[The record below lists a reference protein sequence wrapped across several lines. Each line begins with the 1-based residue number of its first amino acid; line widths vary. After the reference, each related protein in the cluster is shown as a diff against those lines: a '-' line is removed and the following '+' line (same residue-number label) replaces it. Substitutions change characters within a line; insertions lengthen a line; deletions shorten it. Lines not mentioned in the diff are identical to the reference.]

1 MTQQNAIISTPT
13 SALVTQDAAAF
24 DELATL
30 ARRSL
35 ESANSAR
42 VYDQTY
48 RAWLAYCQQ
57 HDLNPLDM
65 TPGKMIDFL
74 SSEATT
80 KTTRQRQLSAM
91 RKLAQ
96 MAYVLE
102 PNDST
107 RRIYEAL
114 KIIKA
119 PTPSADAPGKERAH
133 RALAPNQADKVLRAW
148 EGNTPQHRRNR
159 ALIAVLFLSG
169 IRRSEAAA
177 LLWSDVDFENGVI
190 HIRHGKGDKARD
202 VPLAGEYALDA
213 LRSWQIAQPVGYQV
227 VFTPVERG
235 GQKQAGNVG
244 KDKAISGTDVYR
256 IVKATEASTGV
267 EFRPHDARRTFITEA
282 LATGTPTPTVQK
294 IAGHS
299 RGDTTLSY
307 AEGVDA
313 RRARKELKLRYG

>member
-1 MTQQNAIISTPT
+1 MSKSNAIIPIPASTIT
-13 SALVTQDAAAF
+13 TQEAAAF

-48 RAWLAYCQQ
+48 RAWLTYCQGQ
-57 HDLNPLDM
+57 QPALNPLDM
-65 TPGKMIDFL
+65 TPGNVLDFL
-74 SSEATT
+74 DSQDTT

-96 MAYVLE
+96 MSYILR
-102 PNDST
+102 PDDTT

-119 PTPSADAPGKERAH
+119 PAPTIRQANRERAKRALTPSA
-133 RALAPNQADKVLRAW
+133 ADKVLRAW
-148 EGNTPQHRRNR
+148 AGNTAQDARNR

-169 IRRSEAAA
+169 ICRSETAA
-177 LLWSDVDFENGVI
+177 LVWSDVDFENGVI

-202 VPLAGEYALDA
+202 VPLAGDYALEA
-213 LRSWQIAQPVGYQV
+213 LRSWQIAQPVGYQHI
-227 VFTPVERG
+227 FTPVERG
-235 GQKQAGNVG
+235 GHVG
-244 KDKAISGTDVYR
+244 KDRAISGTDVYR

-299 RGDTTLSY
+299 RGDTTLRY

-313 RRARKELKLRYG
+313 RHARKELKLRYG